1 MIKRIINKKA
11 ITPLMASLLLLSF
24 SVALGVFFMNLG
36 RAQIEA
42 SAVCPI
48 KIGLTSKQFCLSSNQ
63 VNFQVQNGLTTGV
76 KGLIVNVIGTEKAE
90 TFELDNIDLAKGG
103 IYSGQIVIG
112 KEVGSVRQVKVSP
125 KIILYDHEEI
135 CIEKAVISESLGN
148 C

>member
-1 MIKRIINKKA
+1 MNKKG

-42 SAVCPI
+42 SAVCPVE
-48 KIGLTSKQFCLSSNQ
+48 IGLTGKQFCLSNNN
-63 VNFQVQNGLTTGV
+63 VIFQIQNGITTDV
-76 KGLIVNVIGTEKAE
+76 KGLIVNVIGTQKAE

-103 IYSGQIVIG
+103 IYNGQILID
-112 KEVGSVRQVKVSP
+112 KEVGEVRQVKISP
-125 KIILYDHEEI
+125 KIILYDNEEI
-135 CIEKAVISESLGN
+135 CIEKAVISENIGN